1 MKRGFIIRF
10 VSLLFLVGFFTVDL
24 YSQNTHK
31 DFEGTITLKSYAGEW
46 KWENENKTETLI
58 FYLRDT
64 IWVWDGVE
72 LDDVYGTYK
81 YIRNDSVI
89 VDNTHMKPS
98 SEIDVIDM
106 PICGDA
112 NEEDDKGN
120 IWSLWLD
127 FTDTLTEKQADGMN
141 SFLIYSIGKNG
152 PQLHLKLIS
161 QPAWWE
167 GSEELLARNKEEEEE
182 LKRISRANRLPGWS
196 IPNNVTL
203 TKVVSK

>member
-10 VSLLFLVGFFTVDL
+10 VSLLFIVGLFTADL

-31 DFEGTITLKSYAGEW
+31 KFKGKITLKSYAGEW

-64 IWVWDGVE
+64 TWEWHGKE
-72 LDDVYGTYK
+72 LDHIYGTYK

-89 VDNTHMKPS
+89 VDNTNMKPS

-106 PICGDA
+106 PIYGGAD
-112 NEEDDKGN
+112 EEDDQGN
-120 IWSLWLD
+120 IWSLYIE
-127 FTDTLTEKQADGMN
+127 FHDTLTDKQSSYD
-141 SFLIYSIGKNG
+141 SSLSYSIGKNG
-152 PQLHLKLIS
+152 YQLHVKLVS
-161 QPAWWE
+161 EPAWWE
-167 GSEELLARNKEEEEE
+167 GNEDFLARSKEEEEK
-182 LKRISRANRLPGWS
+182 LKRLSKAYRLPGWS

-203 TKVVSK
+203 TKVISK

>member
-31 DFEGTITLKSYAGEW
+31 DFKGKITLKSYAGEW

-58 FYLRDT
+58 LYLRDT
-64 IWVWDGVE
+64 TWNWYGEIF
-72 LDDVYGTYK
+72 DDIYGTYK

-106 PICGDA
+106 PICGEA
-112 NEEDDKGN
+112 NEEDDIGN
-120 IWSLWLD
+120 IWSLWLS

-141 SFLIYSIGKNG
+141 SFLIYSIGKDG
-152 PQLHLKLIS
+152 PQLHIKLES
-161 QPAWWE
+161 QIAWWE
-167 GSEELLARNKEEEEE
+167 GNEDFLARSKEEEEK
-182 LKRISRANRLPGWS
+182 LKRLSKAYRLPGWS

-203 TKVVSK
+203 TKVISK

>member
-10 VSLLFLVGFFTVDL
+10 VSLIFLVGLFTADL

-31 DFEGTITLKSYAGEW
+31 KFKGKITLKSYAGEW

-58 FYLRDT
+58 LYLRDT
-64 IWVWDGVE
+64 TWNWYGEIF
-72 LDDVYGTYK
+72 DDIYGTYK

-98 SEIDVIDM
+98 SEIDVLDM
-106 PICGDA
+106 PISGSW
-112 NEEDDKGN
+112 DDMDDDGN
-120 IWSLWLD
+120 IWSLYIEFD
-127 FTDTLTEKQADGMN
+127 DTLTGKYASSD
-141 SFLIYSIGKNG
+141 SSLSYSIGKDG
-152 PQLHLKLIS
+152 PQLYIKLIS
-161 QPAWWE
+161 EPAWWE
-167 GSEELLARNKEEEEE
+167 GNEDFLARNKEEEEE

-203 TKVVSK
+203 TKVVSQ

>member
-10 VSLLFLVGFFTVDL
+10 VSLLFLVGLFTADL
-24 YSQNTHK
+24 YSQNTLL
-31 DFEGTITLKSYAGEW
+31 DFEQTITLKSYAGEW

-64 IWVWDGVE
+64 TWEWHGKE
-72 LDDVYGTYK
+72 LDHIYGTYK

-89 VDNTHMKPS
+89 VDNTNMKPS

-106 PICGDA
+106 PIYGGAD
-112 NEEDDKGN
+112 EEDDQGN
-120 IWSLWLD
+120 IWSLYIE
-127 FTDTLTEKQADGMN
+127 FNDTLTDKQSSYD
-141 SFLIYSIGKNG
+141 SSLSYSIGKNG

-167 GSEELLARNKEEEEE
+167 GSEELLARSKEEEEK
-182 LKRISRANRLPGWS
+182 LKRLSKAYRLPGWS

-203 TKVVSK
+203 TKVVSE

>member
-10 VSLLFLVGFFTVDL
+10 VSLLFLVGLFTADL

-31 DFEGTITLKSYAGEW
+31 KFKKKITLKSYAGEW
-46 KWENENKTETLI
+46 KWENENKTEILV

-64 IWVWDGVE
+64 TWNWYGEIF
-72 LDDVYGTYK
+72 DDIYGTYK

-106 PICGDA
+106 PIYA
-112 NEEDDKGN
+112 NAYHEDDKGN
-120 IWSLWLD
+120 ILDLWLS
-127 FTDTLTEKQADGMN
+127 FTDTLTEKQADGLN
-141 SFLIYSIGKNG
+141 SFLIYSIGKVG
-152 PQLHLKLIS
+152 PQLHIKLES
-161 QPAWWE
+161 QIAWWE
-167 GSEELLARNKEEEEE
+167 GNEDFLARSKEEEEE
-182 LKRISRANRLPGWS
+182 LKRLSKAYRLPGWS

-203 TKVVSK
+203 TKVISK